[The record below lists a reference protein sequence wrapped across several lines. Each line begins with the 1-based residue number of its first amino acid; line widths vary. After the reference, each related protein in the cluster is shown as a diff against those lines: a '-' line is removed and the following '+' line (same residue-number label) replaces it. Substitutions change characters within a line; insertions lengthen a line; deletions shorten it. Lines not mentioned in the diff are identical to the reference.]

1 LFDLAVWYKYFGI
14 QYDLL
19 TTRTLNNLGLGE
31 ILSACSENSDGIK
44 KDCDIY
50 TCIYIYIYIVKPV

>member
-1 LFDLAVWYKYFGI
+1 MFDLAVWYKYFGI

-50 TCIYIYIYIVKPV
+50 TCIYIYI